1 MKASKPV
8 RGQRAVKNKEKKVKK
23 MAGAGSFYGAT
34 KKTKD
39 KKSSTSKTK
48 SG

>member
-1 MKASKPV
+1 MPKPTRGERTAKNTKKKTKAK
-8 RGQRAVKNKEKKVKK
+8 Q

-34 KKTKD
+34 KKTKG